1 MMQDTS
7 RDAYQSIKV
16 ELNTRQQQILDQ
28 LSVSGS
34 CSNEKLSR
42 LLKLPINQ
50 ITPRVLELRKYGLVK
65 EMWREPSETSGR
77 MCIVWGIVHG

>member
-1 MMQDTS
+1 MMRQTS
-7 RDAYQSIKV
+7 MDAYHSIKV
-16 ELNTRQQQILDQ
+16 ELNARQQQVLDQ

-34 CSNEKLSR
+34 CSNEKLSK

-50 ITPRVLELRKYGLVK
+50 ITPRVLELRKRGLVK

-77 MCIVWGIVHG
+77 MCTVWGVVHG